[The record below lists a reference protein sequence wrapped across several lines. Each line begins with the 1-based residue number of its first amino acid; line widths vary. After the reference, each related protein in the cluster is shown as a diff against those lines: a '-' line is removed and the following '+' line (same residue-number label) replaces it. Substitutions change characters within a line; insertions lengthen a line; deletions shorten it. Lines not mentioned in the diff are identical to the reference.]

1 MYSDNDDD
9 DDGGFKDGGF
19 FFLAPAAASAA
30 ATSAL
35 TAVVC
40 GKSGRGEEVVAEV
53 EKSTNRIKGV
63 GCERNWVGN
72 GLRRVYVMSLYLW
85 LALECV
91 LLGTAAGY
99 RPLKDGA
106 LAFDNSLWLN
116 EVWMMPLYFVWRCLS
131 VSVSVSVSGLFSFEE
146 LFCLFT

>member
-1 MYSDNDDD
+1 MYSDNDED

-19 FFLAPAAASAA
+19 FFLFLAPAAASAA

-40 GKSGRGEEVVAEV
+40 GKSGREEEVVAEV
-53 EKSTNRIKGV
+53 EKRTNRINGV

-116 EVWMMPLYFVWRCLS
+116 EVWMMPLYFVWRSLCVCVCLWP
-131 VSVSVSVSGLFSFEE
+131 VFV
-146 LFCLFT
+146 

>member
-1 MYSDNDDD
+1 VVVNEGRKERKIGEFLYTMYSDNDDD

-30 ATSAL
+30 ATTAL

-40 GKSGRGEEVVAEV
+40 GKSGRGEEVVAEG
-53 EKSTNRIKGV
+53 ERRTKRIKGV

-116 EVWMMPLYFVWRCLS
+116 EVWMMPLYFVWTCR
-131 VSVSVSVSGLFSFEE
+131 
-146 LFCLFT
+146 